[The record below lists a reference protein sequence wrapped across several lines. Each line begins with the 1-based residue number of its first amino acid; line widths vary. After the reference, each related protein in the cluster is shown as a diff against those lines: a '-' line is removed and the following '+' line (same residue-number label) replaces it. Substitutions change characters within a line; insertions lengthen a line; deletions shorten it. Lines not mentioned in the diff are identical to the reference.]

1 MWFFFHKNIYECI
14 GFYNDISKNVLV
26 VPNYHFIWAACNVG
40 DLGLIP
46 ELGRSPGEEN
56 SYPLTYSCLK
66 SSMDRGA
73 WQATVHGIAESDKTE
88 RLSLQ
93 LSIQCQAINIPSVY
107 TEISFSFFLCS
118 ESSWLHRL
126 FKIVASKHMLL
137 SSCHLQASHCSGFS
151 CSGTQTLE
159 PSGFSSCGTWAQQLW
174 FSDSRAQAQ

>member
-1 MWFFFHKNIYECI
+1 MIFFHKIIYECI

-46 ELGRSPGEEN
+46 ELGRSPGEEK
-56 SYPLTYSCLK
+56 SYLLTYSCLK

-107 TEISFSFFLCS
+107 TEISFSFFLCFK
-118 ESSWLHRL
+118 SSWLHRFL
-126 FKIVASKHMLL
+126 KLWQAGTCYSLAAIYRLLIAVASLV
-137 SSCHLQASHCSGFS
+137 
-151 CSGTQTLE
+151 LE
-159 PSGFSSCGTWAQQLW
+159 HRL
-174 FSDSRAQAQ
+174 